1 MSHRWCKQTK
11 LTEVELNRQLLE
23 LGKRYKSAMPVN
35 ELEKRF
41 SALKNNSKNNLTVK
55 GRHMEYS
62 FDKLRH
68 TFEHFKK
75 SFDESSDVFKIY
87 VLAHGSATNDSTNIP
102 QDVNVITMADHN
114 MSSRSI
120 SLTQNDLNYIFSN
133 KKLNEKTNYFK
144 KLNGDNRV
152 KIKFKLRRHMNDMTL
167 HFSNDERE
175 FSTGLLYKDFNNEY
189 KLLHVIEYGF
199 DYGHTILL
207 SEFIQNLREKLD
219 IKDIKDI
226 KNTKNKKLEMIF
238 DGCRN
243 FSSASKDTRI
253 LRRTIS
259 NVTNTNTIQPELL
272 KMILES
278 ISVSDYQYRL
288 PNNTIVTYRMHDLDV
303 EIFKHKF
310 NITERISF
318 NGTIMK
324 DYERLS
330 KYLLKYIYQKIRQNN
345 HDNIIIDIKYSP
357 LKVELYNGD
366 TCENKFN
373 LDDSKMI
380 TLKDYKNS
388 SLRDYLKGKYKNKTM
403 NDFNFK
409 DEDSKQ
415 VNDISYLKNINKL
428 RIDVK

>member
-1 MSHRWCKQTK
+1 
-11 LTEVELNRQLLE
+11 
-23 LGKRYKSAMPVN
+23 
-35 ELEKRF
+35 
-41 SALKNNSKNNLTVK
+41 
-55 GRHMEYS
+55 
-62 FDKLRH
+62 
-68 TFEHFKK
+68 
-75 SFDESSDVFKIY
+75 
-87 VLAHGSATNDSTNIP
+87 
-102 QDVNVITMADHN
+102 
-114 MSSRSI
+114 
-120 SLTQNDLNYIFSN
+120 
-133 KKLNEKTNYFK
+133 
-144 KLNGDNRV
+144 
-152 KIKFKLRRHMNDMTL
+152 MNDMTL

-189 KLLHVIEYGF
+189 KLLHIIEYGF

-219 IKDIKDI
+219 IKDIKNTNT

-243 FSSASKDTRI
+243 ILSASKDTRI

-278 ISVSDYQYRL
+278 ILVSDYQYRL

-303 EIFKHKF
+303 EIFKYKF

-330 KYLLKYIYQKIRQNN
+330 KYLFKYIYQKICQNN

-409 DEDSKQ
+409 DEYSKQ